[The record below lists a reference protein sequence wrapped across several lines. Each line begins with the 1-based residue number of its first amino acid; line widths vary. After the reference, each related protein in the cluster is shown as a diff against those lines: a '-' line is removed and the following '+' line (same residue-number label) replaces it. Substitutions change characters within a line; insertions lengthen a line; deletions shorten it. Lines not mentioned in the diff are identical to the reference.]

1 MYRVV
6 VDHLSLCVRDSL
18 LVDGLRK
25 CDEDR
30 VAELSEPDEI
40 LIAKLAGGLQAMRG
54 RPTAQITR
62 CVQQFSRLDVAVAQR
77 PRQID

>member
-1 MYRVV
+1 MHRVF
-6 VDHLSLCVRDSL
+6 VDHLSLCARDSL

-25 CDEDR
+25 CTEDR
-30 VAELSEPDEI
+30 LAELSEPGEI
-40 LIAKLAGGLQAMRG
+40 LIANLARGLQAMRG
-54 RPTAQITR
+54 GPTAQITR